1 MTRRIALAVAL
12 LLLTT
17 AGARAEKMK
26 ALIIDGQ
33 NNHGM
38 WPKTTMMMKIITME
52 LIMMKTL
59 MTLLQLMMMILMLMQ
74 VPEALP
80 LLLLLPM

>member
-1 MTRRIALAVAL
+1 MTRRIALALVL

-17 AGARAEKMK
+17 ASAQAEKMK

-38 WPKTTMMMKIITME
+38 WPKTTMMMKSYLEATGLFSVDIERTSFSKNGDNIPR
-52 LIMMKTL
+52 
-59 MTLLQLMMMILMLMQ
+59 LLWGSQHQLRTS
-74 VPEALP
+74 
-80 LLLLLPM
+80 